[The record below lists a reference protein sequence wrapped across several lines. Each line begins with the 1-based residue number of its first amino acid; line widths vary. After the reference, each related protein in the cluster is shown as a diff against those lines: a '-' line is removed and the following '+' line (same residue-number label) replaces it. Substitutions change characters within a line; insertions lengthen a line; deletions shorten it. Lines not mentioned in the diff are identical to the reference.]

1 LKKQLGDD
9 VNKWNWSRV
18 ISVEH
23 EHAIGKAG
31 GVLRDFFNVGPF
43 KTTGGNEVINNQIFK
58 LDSTG
63 FYKVTAGPSTR
74 RVVDFSDVENG
85 LSIIPTGQSG
95 NVFSPYYKDQAQKY
109 LKGDFIKM
117 ELNPS
122 EILKSENRLIFKK
135 KEN

>member
-1 LKKQLGDD
+1 M
-9 VNKWNWSRV
+9 
-18 ISVEH
+18 
-23 EHAIGKAG
+23 
-31 GVLRDFFNVGPF
+31 
-43 KTTGGNEVINNQIFK
+43 INNQIFK

-74 RVVDFSDVENG
+74 RVIDFSDVESG
-85 LSIIPTGQSG
+85 LSIIPTGQYG
-95 NVFSPYYKDQAQKY
+95 NVFSPYYKDQAKKY

-122 EILKSENRLIFKK
+122 EILKSENRLIFKR

>member
-1 LKKQLGDD
+1 M
-9 VNKWNWSRV
+9 
-18 ISVEH
+18 
-23 EHAIGKAG
+23 
-31 GVLRDFFNVGPF
+31 
-43 KTTGGNEVINNQIFK
+43 INNQIFK

-74 RVVDFSDVENG
+74 RVIDFSDVENG

-122 EILKSENRLIFKK
+122 EILKSENRLIFKS